1 MNPYFRVNLSL
12 PVQLGRRNY
21 VITTLVDV
29 FTQQERWRYEFL
41 WLEVIDMVGQKTW
54 VCRVL
59 ERLGGCG
66 HSNRD
71 GDFLVE
77 LIRPKVREM
86 VTGKFIEALKKAS

>member
-1 MNPYFRVNLSL
+1 LNPYFRVSLNL

-21 VITTLVDV
+21 VISTLVDV
-29 FTQQERWRYEFL
+29 FTQEERWRYEFL
-41 WLEVIDMVGQKTW
+41 WLEVIDMEGEQTW

-59 ERLGGCG
+59 ERLGSCG
-66 HSNRD
+66 RRNLD

-86 VTGKFIEALKKAS
+86 VTGKFIEELKKAS

>member
-1 MNPYFRVNLSL
+1 MTPYFRLNLN
-12 PVQLGRRNY
+12 QTITLGRRNY
-21 VITTLVDV
+21 VISTLVDV
-29 FTQQERWRYEFL
+29 FTQEERWRYEFL
-41 WLEVIDMVGQKTW
+41 WLEVIDMDGEQTW

-66 HSNRD
+66 RSNRD

-86 VTGKFIEALKKAS
+86 VTGEFIEALKKAS